1 MAVSGV
7 TDWLIQRVSS
17 IVISSYTIWM
27 VFWLLSTE
35 EVDYQAWTTL
45 FSNFWMQ
52 IYTVATV
59 LAICS
64 HAWIGLWTIGS
75 DYLTARQF
83 GGSASWVR
91 ASYNIVCFLS
101 LLLCGIWILFIMWN
115 LT

>member
-7 TDWLIQRVSS
+7 TDWLIQRISS

-27 VFWLLSTE
+27 VFWILSTE
-35 EVDYQAWTTL
+35 ELDYYAWTTL

-52 IYTVATV
+52 IYTVVTV

-64 HAWIGLWTIGS
+64 HAWVGLWTIGT
-75 DYLTARQF
+75 DYLTDRQF

-101 LLLCGIWILFIMWN
+101 LLLYGMWVLFIMWN